1 MTNRLLVVLALVLLC
16 DCATTSAASKPPAT
30 VLNKQLAVS
39 FTEEVY
45 NQRLLDRIPAY
56 VAQDFVDRSE
66 SAPPDAKGPDFVR
79 RQAEASLQAIP
90 DLKFELQHVVA
101 DEDLVLVH
109 WKATGTDA
117 RLQGADG
124 KPRPVTLFGHS
135 LFRVRD
141 GKIVESWDISDRL
154 PMLLQRGYKVVP
166 PSP

>member
-1 MTNRLLVVLALVLLC
+1 MMNRLLAVLALILLC
-16 DCATTSAASKPPAT
+16 DCATTSAASKPPAS
-30 VLNKQLAVS
+30 VSNKQLAVS

-56 VAQDFVDRSE
+56 VAQDFVDHSE
-66 SAPPDAKGPDFVR
+66 GAPPDAQGPDFVR
-79 RQAEASLQAIP
+79 RQAEASLKALP

-101 DEDLVLVH
+101 DEDLVSVH
-109 WKATGTDA
+109 WKAVGTDA
-117 RLQGADG
+117 THKGPDG
-124 KPRPVTLFGHS
+124 KPKPVALFGHS

-141 GKIVESWDISDRL
+141 GKIVESWDVSDRL